1 MLKQIVLGLLFM
13 AGWIAMIYYS
23 SQLVNMFGRNQR
35 AETNLWWTKNAIV
48 LFGFALIVVG
58 TLFMF
63 WVLGTSSPVDN
74 VTSNVAI

>member
-13 AGWIAMIYYS
+13 AGGIAMIYYS

-35 AETNLWWTKNAIV
+35 AETNLGGTKNAIV

-63 WVLGTSSPVDN
+63 GVLGTSSPVDN